1 METDSSLNTPLFPS
15 LLRGG
20 KGRIVSF
27 SLISISGIN
36 VSSLKYYVV

>member
-1 METDSSLNTPLFPS
+1 METDSSLNTLLFPS

-20 KGRIVSF
+20 KVISF
-27 SLISISGIN
+27 SLISISGIK